1 MMMAMLEQKMSSLP
15 RLARRIRAAA
25 LACLAAALPAAQ
37 PPPADAATLAVL
49 PLRGE
54 FQVPKSGS
62 AFSGPGAPAARVQP
76 GPGGPR
82 TLPAMEAQ
90 INQRVTMA
98 FFKTG
103 KFQMIE
109 RAQLNAVLREGKLEQ
124 SGLVDDAT
132 AARLG
137 RQLGAAFV
145 LVGSYTGGL
154 GHVTELKTSFFGT
167 RSRKDSFP
175 GHLEARLRLVGTED
189 GTIRE
194 PFLVHATSSDP
205 AYYHSYELLL
215 DDFSHN
221 LAREV
226 ATRYPLTGYVIK
238 LLSEREALV
247 DLGRR
252 QGLEKGAGF
261 ELVEQGADVVHPVTG
276 KPVQGE
282 RRVLTRMQA
291 TEVGEESS
299 TLKVV
304 GPGAVL
310 RLGQTVVRVD

>member
-1 MMMAMLEQKMSSLP
+1 MSALP
-15 RLARRIRAAA
+15 RFKASVFA
-25 LACLAAALPAAQ
+25 LALAGMAGAGQPTPDPTVASQPGALN
-37 PPPADAATLAVL
+37 TLAIL
-49 PLRGE
+49 PLRGA
-54 FQVPKSGS
+54 FNVPKANPGQPPAGS
-62 AFSGPGAPAARVQP
+62 PRPAPEAGPGPLLALEDQ
-76 GPGGPR
+76 
-82 TLPAMEAQ
+82 LD
-90 INQRVTMA
+90 QRVTMA
-98 FFKTG
+98 FFHTG
-103 KFQMIE
+103 RFQLIE
-109 RAQLNAVLREGKLEQ
+109 RAQLASVLKEGRLEQ
-124 SGLVDDAT
+124 SGLVDDRT

-137 RQLGAAFV
+137 RQLGAAYV

-215 DDFSHN
+215 DDFSRN